1 MQTISLHQSRV
12 NMHYPHHAL
21 SVMANEISRVLLRK
35 NQQGLPSLKDDREQ
49 IFMLCE

>member
-21 SVMANEISRVLLRK
+21 SVMANEISRVLLKK
-35 NQQGLPSLKDDREQ
+35 NQQGFTHLEG
-49 IFMLCE
+49 